1 MAFRFLKSL
10 FSASAD
16 ATGKYSDKVIAAAL
30 ERVIDGTDPR
40 LRAVPRYRHKLW
52 EAVEHSV
59 QYTAKLVA
67 DLPASVN
74 ASYRQFTSTP
84 LLRAAFVSPDH
95 LRETLSF
102 SKHTHDYQQQTP
114 GRLPK
119 ELYGLLGVERVE
131 KTMHGIGMQE
141 GIMQREVP
149 RTVINFCN
157 HRFIFPSDS
166 ELLARQ
172 AVTKRAFDSLIAAAL
187 QQLTTVRNR
196 REELEQR
203 QQMLRKK
210 AHAMHCGQIG
220 LGELLAA
227 APLNQADAST
237 LERQLLDIQE
247 ELAALRADSATIG
260 HLLERV
266 IATLQHP
273 EQHLQVE
280 RVTLTLDHLNSKV
293 ESDTAPATNTLTFH
307 EARFEQRR
315 MALFLVRFP
324 SEELL
329 PQPDFFQEALKMF
342 TPRLMT

>member
-1 MAFRFLKSL
+1 MAFRFLKSI
-10 FSASAD
+10 FSAPAV
-16 ATGKYSDKVIAAAL
+16 AAGKYSDKVIEAAI
-30 ERVIDGTDPR
+30 ERVVDGTDPR

-59 QYTAKLVA
+59 QYTAKLVG
-67 DLPASVN
+67 DLPAPVP

-84 LLRAAFVSPDH
+84 LLRAAFVSPEH

-102 SKHTHDYQQQTP
+102 SKHTHNYQQQTP
-114 GRLPK
+114 GLLPS

-131 KTMHGIGMQE
+131 KTMHGIGMQD
-141 GIMQREVP
+141 GIMQRDVP
-149 RTVINFCN
+149 RTVVNFCN
-157 HRFIFPSDS
+157 HRFVFPSDS
-166 ELLARQ
+166 EQLTRQ
-172 AVTKRAFDSLIAAAL
+172 ALTKRAFDSLIAVAL
-187 QQLTTVRNR
+187 DQLTATRSR

-210 AHAMHCGQIG
+210 ARAMQSGQIG
-220 LGELLAA
+220 LGELLEP
-227 APLNQADAST
+227 APLSQAAAST

-260 HLLERV
+260 HLLDRV
-266 IATLQHP
+266 IATLRQP
-273 EQHLQVE
+273 EQHLAVE
-280 RVTLTLDHLNSKV
+280 HVQLTLDHMNSKV
-293 ESDTAPATNTLTFH
+293 EPNAPQATNTLIFD
-307 EARFEQRR
+307 EAVFGKRR

-329 PQPDFFQEALKMF
+329 PQPDFFQEAWKLL

>member
-1 MAFRFLKSL
+1 MAFRLLKSL
-10 FSASAD
+10 FNAPAD
-16 ATGKYSDKVIAAAL
+16 AAGKYSDKVIEAAI

-52 EAVEHSV
+52 EAVAHSV

-67 DLPASVN
+67 DLPAPVN

-84 LLRAAFVSPDH
+84 LLRAAFISPDH

-102 SKHTHDYQQQTP
+102 SKYTHDYQQQTP
-114 GRLPK
+114 GRLPS

-149 RTVINFCN
+149 RTVVNFCN
-157 HRFIFPSDS
+157 HRFVFPSDS
-166 ELLARQ
+166 EQLARQ
-172 AVTKRAFDSLIAAAL
+172 AVTKRAFDSLIAVAL
-187 QQLTTVRNR
+187 NQLTATRTR

-210 AHAMHCGQIG
+210 AQALQSGQMG
-220 LGELLAA
+220 LGTLLAT

-266 IATLQHP
+266 IATLRNP
-273 EQHLQVE
+273 EQHLNVE
-280 RVTLTLDHLNSKV
+280 HIALTLDHMNSKV
-293 ESDTAPATNTLTFH
+293 EPDAPQATNTLIFD
-307 EARFEQRR
+307 EAIFEQRR
-315 MALFLVRFP
+315 LALFLVHFP

-329 PQPDFFQEALKMF
+329 PQPDFFQEAWKLL